1 MDLNNFTASASYSS
15 FWSIFSQYSH
25 SAFGK
30 FFSLFDENWIKGRP
44 CSYGITIQTK
54 NGPIIGKTFTLPPD
68 GKKVNAFLGIPYAVA
83 GTFKQRFKKPF
94 PITKW
99 KEPLLCTKF
108 GPRSVQHDLVWD
120 AYLTPQPQDEAK
132 CLNLCVFAPDWE
144 STEFPKGKRP
154 VMVFVHGG
162 GFIIHSAANYGDW
175 NICQNLCLLDVIV
188 CTVQYRL
195 GMLGFFSTGDD
206 RCPGNFGL
214 WDQLTAFKW
223 VKENIASFGGD
234 PDNITAFGQSAGAAS
249 IDLLSLSPLS
259 DGIFFIS
266 FPPIYLIKGL
276 FKRIILMGGNA
287 STDWAVVR
295 PRKTIAAALKIA
307 RGLNW
312 KGEDSD
318 LDSLLAFLHELP
330 AHELS
335 APLIGKSAFNRHK
348 KGLDYCPVIDG
359 ELITAP
365 VSELRTKRFASKD
378 RPPLEVII
386 GATEFEALL
395 FAALG
400 RRQSDIVSLRKYLQI
415 HIPEEIPNF
424 DEKRGRCERLY
435 LDGINIKNSS
445 QVSTAFLR
453 LHSDV
458 MINNSVQRYCKGML
472 PSETSISNK
481 TKIFLYNMSHFN
493 SNEFGFVGL
502 RMPFYAATHCHDLRY
517 LVGKGLYSKF
527 RPNIDDK
534 QVMLIIGT
542 LFTNFVKYGNPN
554 SHWRKLEE
562 SENSK
567 DRKNGYIN
575 KEIDN
580 SCCEPWNPSGMP
592 GDENSKFVDA
602 NKIHTNFDENGN
614 NLTSNNFW
622 LPITPNNTYQH
633 FELCLE
639 PKMLPR
645 YQDGRYEFWFNEV
658 DAFNN
663 SLINTNPAVSSS

>member
-1 MDLNNFTASASYSS
+1 MDLNNFTASASHSS

-25 SAFGK
+25 SACGK

-68 GKKVNAFLGIPYAVA
+68 GKKVNAFLGIPYAIA
-83 GTFKQRFKKPF
+83 GTFKQRFK
-94 PITKW
+94 
-99 KEPLLCTKF
+99 
-108 GPRSVQHDLVWD
+108 DLVWD

-132 CLNLCVFAPDWE
+132 CLNVSVFSPDWE

-162 GFIIHSAANYGDW
+162 GFVIHSAANYGDW
-175 NICQNLCLLDVIV
+175 NICQNLCLYDVVV
-188 CTVQYRL
+188 CVVQYRL
-195 GMLGFFSTGDD
+195 GMLGFLSTGDD

-214 WDQLTAFKW
+214 WDQLTALKW
-223 VKENIASFGGD
+223 VKENIATFGGD

-259 DGIFFIS
+259 DG
-266 FPPIYLIKGL
+266 L

-287 STDWAVVR
+287 STDWAIVR
-295 PRKTIAAALKIA
+295 PEKTISGALKIA
-307 RGLNW
+307 RGMNW
-312 KGEDSD
+312 KGTFPGADSD
-318 LDSLLAFLHELP
+318 LDSLLAFLRELP

-335 APLIGKSAFNRHK
+335 SPLIGKSAFNRHK
-348 KGLDYCPVIDG
+348 KGLEYCPVIDG

-365 VSELRTKRFASKD
+365 VSELRARRAASKN
-378 RPPLEVII
+378 RPPLEVIL

-415 HIPEEIPNF
+415 HIPKEIPNF
-424 DEKRGRCERLY
+424 VEIRERCEKLY
-435 LDGINIKNSS
+435 LDGINRKDSS
-445 QVSTAFLR
+445 QMSTAFLR

-472 PSETSISNK
+472 QSTSNSNK
-481 TKIFLYNMSHFN
+481 TKIFLYNMKHFN
-493 SNEFGFVGL
+493 PNEFGFVGL

-534 QVMLIIGT
+534 QVMHIIGT

-554 SHWRKLEE
+554 SHWRRLEE
-562 SENSK
+562 MKDSK
-567 DRKNGYIN
+567 NKKNGYIN
-575 KEIDN
+575 KQIDN
-580 SCCEPWNPSGMP
+580 SCCEPWNPSGTP
-592 GDENSKFVDA
+592 GDEESEFVDA
-602 NKIHTNFDENGN
+602 NKINTNFGENGED
-614 NLTSNNFW
+614 LISNNFW
-622 LPITPNNTYQH
+622 LPISSNDTYNY

-645 YQDGRYEFWFNEV
+645 YQDGRYEFWYNEV
-658 DAFNN
+658 DTATDRT
-663 SLINTNPAVSSS
+663 INHHSASSS